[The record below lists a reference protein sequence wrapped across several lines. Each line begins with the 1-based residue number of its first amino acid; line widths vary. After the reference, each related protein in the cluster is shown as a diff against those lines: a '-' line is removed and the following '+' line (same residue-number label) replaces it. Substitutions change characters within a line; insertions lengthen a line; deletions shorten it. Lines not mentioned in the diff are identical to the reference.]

1 MIFVSLEILQYDDDD
16 DYYYYY
22 YPLYCFNFV
31 LLTAGLELL
40 SKPRALSGVI
50 DTPPIVQL

>member
-1 MIFVSLEILQYDDDD
+1 MIFVSLEILKYDDDD